1 MPRLNQRQVEA
12 FRAVM
17 LTGGITNAAQFMNVT
32 QPAVSRLIRDLQV
45 AVNLP
50 LFERVGT
57 RLLPTSE
64 ALSLS
69 DEVERSFVGLERI
82 VQTAA
87 DLRSRRAGSLRI
99 AAYPALATSFLPR
112 VVADFLK
119 DRPKLHI
126 SVHGLGSR
134 IVLDQ
139 VGSGQCDIGF
149 VSDVL
154 EFPNVTSQSVG
165 GLTAVAAVPAD
176 HRLARRAVLT
186 PKDFRGERFIGLGQY
201 ILLRHRIDHAFAAH
215 RVERTIHVETQLT
228 EIACALVAAGT
239 GVSIVDPLTAEE
251 YKARNVA
258 IRPFSPRIAIEF
270 KVLYPAQRTPS
281 GVALEFI
288 AVFRRALAV
297 FRRTRASC

>member
-1 MPRLNQRQVEA
+1 MPKLNQRQVEA

-17 LTGGITNAAQFMNVT
+17 LTGGITSAAQLMSVT

-69 DEVERSFVGLERI
+69 HEVERSFVGLERI

-215 RVERTIHVETQLT
+215 RVERT
-228 EIACALVAAGT
+228 